1 MRIVFFTLYMFINLN
16 GMFVASTQRPFW
28 SLLGLIGNKELFGN
42 DLQSIAV
49 HVVMHVKYVSS
60 WGLYF

>member
-1 MRIVFFTLYMFINLN
+1 MFINLN

-42 DLQSIAV
+42 DLQSITV
-49 HVVMHVKYVSS
+49 HVGMHVKYISS